1 MLNPF
6 EIPKPDYTFTLTPPD
21 IPAVIEVAE
30 AKEETIPEKIKRIS
44 QQYEIDEI
52 LLLEIVRAESQ
63 FENKCNIKGC
73 KYGIGL
79 AQIVQSTFDEQC
91 EGDVKSEEDN
101 LTCAAKM
108 LRNGDYWRW
117 EQSWDKWLPKID
129 QKLANKIKVSCSCV
143 AYVQSKG
150 IKIKGNAS
158 SFMPNSTP
166 AVGTLALF
174 RYPSAHVAVVVSL
187 GAENFTVDEAN
198 WKPCVIG
205 RRTVSYSNAALIG
218 FYKP

>member
-1 MLNPF
+1 M
-6 EIPKPDYTFTLTPPD
+6 
-21 IPAVIEVAE
+21 E
-30 AKEETIPEKIKRIS
+30 AKEETIQEKIKRIS
-44 QQYEIDEI
+44 QEYEIDEI

-63 FENKCNIKGC
+63 FENKCNTKGC

-91 EGDVKSEEDN
+91 EGDVKNEEDN

-108 LRNGDYWRW
+108 LKNGDYWRW

-129 QKLANKIKVSCSCV
+129 PDLAYKIKISCSCV
-143 AYVQSKG
+143 QYAQHKG

-174 RYPSAHVAVVVSL
+174 RYPSAHVAEVVWL
-187 GAENFTVDEAN
+187 GAEIFMVDESN
-198 WKPCVIG
+198 WKPCVIAKRIVRYDNIG
-205 RRTVSYSNAALIG
+205 LIG
-218 FYKP
+218 FHKP